1 MRERS
6 RTSRAKHVCLC
17 YVTAPTCPLSV
28 GTKPF
33 CQRHDLSGTSSPHL
47 GTCTTGERLS
57 YISSSPTSAR
67 SHLEPAMALSTLLR
81 RVPLQLPF
89 HLQAARTFASV
100 IEPRVGR
107 HVAQPLYFKDEPV
120 TPTVRTVL
128 PGPNTKEILARLD
141 QYQDTRSIVFVADY
155 QKSRGN
161 YVVDAD
167 GNTFLDL
174 YCQIASLPVGYNNQA
189 LLDLVKTPEFATAL
203 ANRPALGVAPNNDW
217 VDSVEQAF
225 MKVAPKGLT
234 NIFTAMCGSCAN
246 ESAYKAAFMYHQR
259 LRRGFETPFSFEEL
273 STCMRNQAPGSPDL
287 SILSFRRAFHGRL
300 FGSLSTTRS
309 KAIHKLDI
317 PSFDWPQ
324 ADFPQ
329 LKYPLIEHEK
339 YNRAEEQRCLDL
351 VVNILKTW
359 HNPVVAVVV
368 EPIQAEGGDNHASAA
383 FFRSLRQVCL
393 DHNTLFIV
401 DEVQTGVGATGT
413 FWAHSKWDLTT
424 PPDIVTFS
432 KKFQAAGYYYRP
444 ELRPNA
450 PYRNYNTWMGDQVRA
465 MQAAEIV
472 REIETKNL
480 LENVRDVGEYLMH
493 ELAGIA
499 ARRRGTLL
507 NLRGEGTFIAF
518 DMEDGPARDK
528 FIGDMRGVGVN
539 MGGCGDRAVR
549 LRPMLVF
556 QKRHADIFLDRVEE
570 VLSK

>member
-1 MRERS
+1 MI
-6 RTSRAKHVCLC
+6 
-17 YVTAPTCPLSV
+17 
-28 GTKPF
+28 
-33 CQRHDLSGTSSPHL
+33 SSPHL
-47 GTCTTGERLS
+47 GTCTTGECLS

-203 ANRPALGVAPNNDW
+203 ANRWVFACFPALGVAPNNDW

-234 NIFTAMCGSCAN
+234 NIFTGVCGFGILASKSGPGCHL
-246 ESAYKAAFMYHQR
+246 SHHVLTK
-259 LRRGFETPFSFEEL
+259 LPLPFKNPPL
-273 STCMRNQAPGSPDL
+273 
-287 SILSFRRAFHGRL
+287 
-300 FGSLSTTRS
+300 
-309 KAIHKLDI
+309 
-317 PSFDWPQ
+317 Q

-339 YNRAEEQRCLDL
+339 YNRAEEQRCLDS